1 MQIENVFTVPLPPD
15 RALDTLT
22 DVPRIAPCL
31 PGVELTQVNDDGSFE
46 GTAKV
51 RLGPVSLTF
60 AGKARI
66 EEIDRDAKT
75 ARVAAEGADQKGR
88 GRANAVVTFALSPH
102 GAGTQVD
109 VTSDINLSGS
119 VAQYGRASGLIK
131 EIANQII
138 AQFTANLEADLM
150 RETPGLDDGGEVR
163 LASKPGFGDGE
174 RPKEVGGGALLWR
187 ALVAWLRGVFGRS

>member
-51 RLGPVSLTF
+51 RLGPVSLSF
-60 AGKARI
+60 SGKARI
-66 EEIDRDAKT
+66 EEIDRDART
-75 ARVAAEGADQKGR
+75 ARVVAEGADQKGR
-88 GRANAVVTFALSPH
+88 GRANAVVTFALTPH
-102 GAGTQVD
+102 EGGTQVD

-131 EIANQII
+131 EVANQII
-138 AQFTANLEADLM
+138 AQFTANLEADLSSQGAGP
-150 RETPGLDDGGEVR
+150 EEGGEERDV
-163 LASKPGFGDGE
+163 SKPASGTGE
-174 RPKEVGGGALLWR
+174 RPREIGGVSLLWR
-187 ALVAWLRGVFGRS
+187 ALVAWVRGLFGRG